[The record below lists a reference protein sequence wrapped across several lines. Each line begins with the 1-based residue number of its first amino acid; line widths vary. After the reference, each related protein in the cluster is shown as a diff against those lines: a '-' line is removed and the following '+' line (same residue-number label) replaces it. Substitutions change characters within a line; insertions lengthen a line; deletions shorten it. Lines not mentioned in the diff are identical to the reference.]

1 MRTPRRA
8 YARDGT
14 EIPPMDVTNM
24 RENRVRSVGATCE
37 ACRHEAVVNC
47 DALPADLLVPDMAL
61 RHKCSA
67 CGSKQV
73 VTWPN
78 WTERPRP

>member
-1 MRTPRRA
+1 
-8 YARDGT
+8 
-14 EIPPMDVTNM
+14 MDVTNM